1 MGNYNDVVFC
11 LQDAGDDEFE
21 LDDDHYAAI
30 MRDEAPLFDAEDDEA
45 WDAAERGGSHPDG
58 GHPFVPA
65 TPFGGMCICVRLYE

>member
-1 MGNYNDVVFC
+1 MGNSTDVVFC

-45 WDAAERGGSHPDG
+45 WDAA
-58 GHPFVPA
+58 
-65 TPFGGMCICVRLYE
+65 